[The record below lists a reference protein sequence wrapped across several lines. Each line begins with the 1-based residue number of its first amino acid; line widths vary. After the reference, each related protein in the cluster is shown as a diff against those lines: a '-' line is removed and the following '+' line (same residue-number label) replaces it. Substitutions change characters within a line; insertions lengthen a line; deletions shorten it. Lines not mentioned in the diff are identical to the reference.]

1 MSGDQ
6 PYAEHEGAV
15 LLLLLLAGLVA
26 VVWLTVRAVT
36 GLVRARRRGT
46 TLLAPAA
53 VLAWDAAVGMYTW
66 GLLHLFF
73 FDDHAQAEAC
83 AKAVEGR
90 VTGYEPTFVPLHFG
104 CRTGDGRV
112 TEAVIPSYLNPATLL
127 LGICALVLTWLVIA
141 HHKKGTHT

>member
-36 GLVRARRRGT
+36 GLVRGRRNGT
-46 TLLAPAA
+46 TLLGPAA

-73 FDDHAQAEAC
+73 FDDHTQAKAC
-83 AKAVEGR
+83 AEAVEGR

-112 TEAVIPSYLNPATLL
+112 TEAVVPSYLNPATLL
-127 LGICALVLTWLVIA
+127 LGICALVLTGFLVA
-141 HHKKGTHT
+141 RHRSRAQN

>member
-36 GLVRARRRGT
+36 GLVRGRRNGT
-46 TLLAPAA
+46 TLLGPVA

-73 FDDHAQAEAC
+73 FDDHAQAKAC
-83 AKAVEGR
+83 ATAVGGR

-112 TEAVIPSYLNPATLL
+112 TEAVVPSYLNPATLL
-127 LGICALVLTWLVIA
+127 LGICALVLTGLVIA
-141 HHKKGTHT
+141 HHKKSTRT